1 LLQTPEKLTPDVLLG
16 ISIDNPLLVVSISI
30 VVGTFFGQ
38 WSAQLS
44 AKLTK

>member
-1 LLQTPEKLTPDVLLG
+1 
-16 ISIDNPLLVVSISI
+16 LVISISI
-30 VVGTFFGQ
+30 VVGAYFGQ